1 MSTSVATKRR
11 GASGAVPLTGPG
23 PGVRTVGAARTGA
36 GARSASNTGSRTGA
50 SAGSRARTAGA
61 ARVGGR
67 TDEDVYAELCSTLFS
82 GFARRDQRL
91 KAEQYLHGLL
101 TAQGRKSIRNI
112 AAQIG
117 GPAAEQSLHHFI
129 SSSTWDW
136 QPMRAS
142 LARFLERSGCPQAW
156 VVRSMPIPK
165 AGEHSVGV
173 DRRFDPER
181 GQVFHGQQ
189 AFGVWFASDEL
200 SAPVNWRLFLP
211 DPWVNDP
218 TRRDRAEVPR
228 EAGEETLE
236 ECAVAAALDTARWS
250 DVTRKPVL
258 LDVRGGAGR
267 PALSRLA
274 AAGVP
279 VVARIGAGS
288 RLAIADRSLPGFG
301 AGPLPAQQIL
311 ESLRGLRRPVSWVDT
326 VAGTPTSR
334 TSLATAVR
342 VALPM
347 PAGERMRPLTLLGEW
362 DDPRRGP
369 ARVWLSDLT
378 SSPVGSLVRLTK
390 LARRVE
396 RDFAAVGE
404 GAGLRDFVGR
414 SFRGWHRH
422 ITLASAAHAAKL
434 LAPEGDAAAYG
445 TATGPGRVPG
455 FAPGLAAG

>member
-1 MSTSVATKRR
+1 MSTSVAIKYGTAAAATALTVPRPR
-11 GASGAVPLTGPG
+11 VRAVPRATAPRPG
-23 PGVRTVGAARTGA
+23 
-36 GARSASNTGSRTGA
+36 
-50 SAGSRARTAGA
+50 
-61 ARVGGR
+61 
-67 TDEDVYAELCSTLFS
+67 EDVFTELSTALFS

-136 QPMRAS
+136 QPMRAQ
-142 LARFLERSGCPQAW
+142 LGRFLERGGHPQAW
-156 VVRSMPIPK
+156 VVRPMPIPK

-181 GQVFHGQQ
+181 GQVFQGQQ
-189 AFGVWFASDEL
+189 AFGVWFAGEEL

-211 DPWVNDP
+211 DPWVKDR
-218 TRRDRAEVPR
+218 TRRDRAEVPV

-236 ECAVAAALDTARWS
+236 ECAVAAALDTARWT
-250 DVTRKPVL
+250 DITRKPVL
-258 LDVRGGAGR
+258 LDIRGGAGR
-267 PALSRLA
+267 AALTRLA

-301 AGPLPAQQIL
+301 AGPLPAAQIL
-311 ESLRGLRRPVSWVDT
+311 ESLKGLRRPVSWVDT
-326 VAGTPTSR
+326 VGGARTSR

-342 VALPM
+342 VALPS
-347 PAGERMRPLTLLGEW
+347 PGGERMRPLMLLGEW

-369 ARVWLSDLT
+369 ARVWISDLT
-378 SSPVGSLVRLTK
+378 QATVGSLLRLTK
-390 LARRVE
+390 LAQRVE

-404 GAGLRDFVGR
+404 EAGLRDFVGR
-414 SFRGWHRH
+414 SYKGWHRH
-422 ITLASAAHAAKL
+422 ITLASAAHTATVLGSAWE
-434 LAPEGDAAAYG
+434 ASGYGAGYG
-445 TATGPGRVPG
+445 TRR
-455 FAPGLAAG
+455 AAG

>member
-11 GASGAVPLTGPG
+11 ATTGAVSSLTVPL
-23 PGVRTVGAARTGA
+23 GVARPVGAAA
-36 GARSASNTGSRTGA
+36 A
-50 SAGSRARTAGA
+50 AGSG
-61 ARVGGR
+61 
-67 TDEDVYAELCSTLFS
+67 EEVYAELCSALFS
-82 GFARRDQRL
+82 GFPRRDQRL

-117 GPAAEQSLHHFI
+117 GPAAEQSLHHFV

-136 QPMRAS
+136 QPMRAA
-142 LARFLERSGCPQAW
+142 LARFLERNSCPQAW
-156 VVRSMPIPK
+156 VVRPMPIPK

-200 SAPVNWRLFLP
+200 SVPVNWRLFLP
-211 DPWVNDP
+211 DPWVNDR
-218 TRRDRAEVPR
+218 TRRDRAEVPQ

-258 LDVRGGAGR
+258 LDIRGGAGR
-267 PALSRLA
+267 AALTRLA
-274 AAGVP
+274 GAGVP
-279 VVARIGAGS
+279 VVARIGPGS
-288 RLAIADRSLPGFG
+288 RMAIADRSLPGFG
-301 AGPLPAQQIL
+301 AGPLSAHQIL
-311 ESLRGLRRPVSWVDT
+311 ESLKGLRRPVSWVDT
-326 VAGTPTSR
+326 VAGARTSR

-342 VALPM
+342 VALPT
-347 PAGERMRPLTLLGEW
+347 PGGERMRPLVLLGEW

-369 ARVWLSDLT
+369 ARVWISDLT
-378 SSPVGSLVRLTK
+378 QSPVGSLLRLTK

-396 RDFAAVGE
+396 RDFVEVGE

-422 ITLASAAHAAKL
+422 ITLASAAHAATV
-434 LAPEGDAAAYG
+434 LAAEWDTSYG
-445 TATGPGRVPG
+445 SGYATGRT
-455 FAPGLAAG
+455 AS

>member
-11 GASGAVPLTGPG
+11 AATGTVAPAVPL
-23 PGVRTVGAARTGA
+23 GAARSAGAA
-36 GARSASNTGSRTGA
+36 GAREN
-50 SAGSRARTAGA
+50 
-61 ARVGGR
+61 
-67 TDEDVYAELCSTLFS
+67 VYAELCAALFS

-117 GPAAEQSLHHFI
+117 GPAAEQSLHHFV

-136 QPMRAS
+136 QPMRAA
-142 LARFLERSGCPQAW
+142 LGRHLERNGCPQAW
-156 VVRSMPIPK
+156 VVRPMPIPK

-189 AFGVWFASDEL
+189 AFGVWFAGEDL
-200 SAPVNWRLFLP
+200 SVPVNWRLFLP
-211 DPWVNDP
+211 DPWVNDR
-218 TRRDRAEVPR
+218 TRRDRAEVPD

-258 LDVRGGAGR
+258 IDIRGGAGR
-267 PALSRLA
+267 AALTRLA

-279 VVARIGAGS
+279 VVARIGPGS

-301 AGPLPAQQIL
+301 AGPLSAVQIL
-311 ESLRGLRRPVSWVDT
+311 ESLKGLRRPVSWVDT
-326 VAGTPTSR
+326 VGGVRTSR

-342 VALPM
+342 VALPT
-347 PAGERMRPLTLLGEW
+347 PGGERMRPLVLLGEW
-362 DDPRRGP
+362 DDPRRAP
-369 ARVWLSDLT
+369 SRVWISDLT
-378 SSPVGSLVRLTK
+378 GSQVGTLLRLTK

-396 RDFAAVGE
+396 RDFTEVGE

-422 ITLASAAHAAKL
+422 ITLASAAHAATL
-434 LAPEGDAAAYG
+434 LSAQWESGHGPARGYG
-445 TATGPGRVPG
+445 SGQGYGSGYGSRRSAS
-455 FAPGLAAG
+455 

>member
-11 GASGAVPLTGPG
+11 ATTGAVSSLTVPLSVTTP
-23 PGVRTVGAARTGA
+23 VGAA
-36 GARSASNTGSRTGA
+36 GSGEEA
-50 SAGSRARTAGA
+50 
-61 ARVGGR
+61 
-67 TDEDVYAELCSTLFS
+67 YAELCSALFS
-82 GFARRDQRL
+82 GFPRRDQRL
-91 KAEQYLHGLL
+91 KAEQYLYGLL

-117 GPAAEQSLHHFI
+117 GPAAEQSLHHFV

-136 QPMRAS
+136 QPMRAA
-142 LARFLERSGCPQAW
+142 LARFLERNSCPQAW
-156 VVRSMPIPK
+156 VVRPMPIPK

-200 SAPVNWRLFLP
+200 SVPVNWRLFLP
-211 DPWVNDP
+211 DPWVNDR
-218 TRRDRAEVPR
+218 TRRDRAEVPQ

-258 LDVRGGAGR
+258 LDIRGGAGR
-267 PALSRLA
+267 AALTRLA
-274 AAGVP
+274 GAGVP
-279 VVARIGAGS
+279 VVARIGPGS
-288 RLAIADRSLPGFG
+288 RLAIADRALPGFG
-301 AGPLPAQQIL
+301 AGPLSAVQIL
-311 ESLRGLRRPVSWVDT
+311 ESLKGLRRPVSWVDT
-326 VAGTPTSR
+326 VAGVRTSR

-342 VALPM
+342 VALPT
-347 PAGERMRPLTLLGEW
+347 PGGERMRPLVLLGEW
-362 DDPRRGP
+362 DDPRRAP
-369 ARVWLSDLT
+369 ARVWISDLT
-378 SSPVGSLVRLTK
+378 QSPVGSLLRLTK

-396 RDFAAVGE
+396 RDFVEVGE

-422 ITLASAAHAAKL
+422 ITLASAAHAATL
-434 LAPEGDAAAYG
+434 LASSDWDAAYDSGYG
-445 TATGPGRVPG
+445 SRRRAS
-455 FAPGLAAG
+455 

>member
-1 MSTSVATKRR
+1 MSTSVATQRR
-11 GASGAVPLTGPG
+11 GIAGTVPLTVPRQAARA
-23 PGVRTVGAARTGA
+23 GVRAVPRGSSARAASSG
-36 GARSASNTGSRTGA
+36 
-50 SAGSRARTAGA
+50 
-61 ARVGGR
+61 
-67 TDEDVYAELCSTLFS
+67 DDVYAELCAALFA
-82 GFARRDQRL
+82 GFPRRDQRL

-136 QPMRAS
+136 APMRAE

-156 VVRSMPIPK
+156 VVRPMPIPK

-200 SAPVNWRLFLP
+200 SVPVNWRLFLP
-211 DPWVNDP
+211 DPWVKDR
-218 TRRDRAEVPR
+218 TRRDRAEVPQ

-236 ECAVAAALDTARWS
+236 ECAVAAALETARLG

-258 LDVRGGAGR
+258 LDIRGGAGR
-267 PALSRLA
+267 AALTRLA
-274 AAGVP
+274 AAGLP
-279 VVARIGAGS
+279 VVARIGGGS

-326 VAGTPTSR
+326 VAGAPTSR

-347 PAGERMRPLTLLGEW
+347 PGGERMRPLTLLGEW

-369 ARVWLSDLT
+369 ARVWISDLT
-378 SSPVGSLVRLTK
+378 SPVGSLLRLTK
-390 LARRVE
+390 LARRVD
-396 RDFAAVGE
+396 RDFAEVGE
-404 GAGLRDFVGR
+404 EAGLRDFVGR
-414 SFRGWHRH
+414 SYRGWHRH
-422 ITLASAAHAAKL
+422 ITLASAAHAAAL
-434 LAPEGDAAAYG
+434 LAPGRDAAAYS
-445 TATGPGRVPG
+445 AG
-455 FAPGLAAG
+455 FASGYAAGRTAS